1 MENKV
6 EKKVLII
13 EDEPD
18 LASVFVSLLE
28 VFGFQSEVAESAG
41 LAKEMIARDQFRFL
55 IIDLTLPD
63 SSGIDLYQE
72 IIAQYPQYKGE
83 IIFTSGFNITDELN
97 QILKRDGASFLAKP
111 FSMDK
116 LKKVLERWM

>member
-1 MENKV
+1 MK
-6 EKKVLII
+6 KKVLII

-41 LAKEMIARDQFRFL
+41 LAKEMIAQDQFNFL

-97 QILKRDGASFLAKP
+97 QILNRDGASFLAKP